1 MPSPVYTER
10 ENETIELQERA
21 QHLVA
26 TSVDALKKSIHN
38 HPGMALLVSA
48 SIGVVLAWLTKRR

>member
-1 MPSPVYTER
+1 MPNPVYTEH
-10 ENETIELQERA
+10 ESETIELQKRA
-21 QHLVA
+21 QYLAV

-48 SIGVVLAWLTKRR
+48 GIGVVLAWLTKRR